1 MSDGSS
7 LRTRIEARLPRRV
20 KQALVVMMMAWI
32 FLLLLA
38 LEQTGETPFLYIGF

>member
-1 MSDGSS
+1 MNAESS
-7 LRTRIEARLPRRV
+7 FRTRIEARLPRRV
-20 KQALVVMMMAWI
+20 KQTLVVMMVGWI